1 MPEARPSVLLPWV
14 EKYRPA
20 TIADVRH
27 QAQAVSTLTRSVA
40 SARANLPHLL
50 LYGPPGTGKT
60 STALALARELYGPPG
75 GAAYAA
81 RVLELNASDER
92 GIAVVRDRINTFA
105 AGAVAAAYTTP
116 AGHPTPPYKLIILDE
131 ADAVTADAQT
141 ALRRAME
148 TTSRVTRFV
157 LICNYVSRVIP
168 PLASR
173 CAKFRFAPL
182 PAAAVG
188 DTLDTIAAAE
198 GVALPAAARDALV
211 DASGGDLR
219 RAITLLQSAS
229 RGAAADEA
237 LSAEAVAAAACTLPA
252 GVVAGL
258 EAAAASGQF
267 PAVRAAVEALVG
279 GGYAATAVLEELGR
293 RLSASGKG
301 KEGPEGKGGGAPAD
315 GAAGGVAAMDDLQK
329 AAVAVKLADAERRLI
344 DGADELI
351 QLLDVG
357 CCLMVVFGVGRSGV
371 SPMSILPSAT

>member
-1 MPEARPSVLLPWV
+1 MPDATPRSRPLLPWV
-14 EKYRPA
+14 EKYRP
-20 TIADVRH
+20 TSIADVRH
-27 QAQAVSTLTRSVA
+27 QTQAVSTLTRSVA

-75 GAAYAA
+75 SAAYTA

-92 GIAVVRDRINTFA
+92 GIAVVRQRINTFA
-105 AGAVAAAYTTP
+105 AGAVHTAYTTP
-116 AGHPTPPYKLIILDE
+116 AGHPTPPFKLIILDE

-148 TTSRVTRFV
+148 TTSRVTRFI

-182 PAAAVG
+182 PSAAVG
-188 DTLDTIAAAE
+188 DTLDSIAGAE
-198 GVALPAAARDALV
+198 GVDLPPDGRDALV
-211 DASGGDLR
+211 AAAGGDLR
-219 RAITLLQSAS
+219 RAITLLQSAA
-229 RGAAADEA
+229 RVAGP
-237 LSAEAVAAAACTLPA
+237 AEPLTPDAIAAAACTLPA
-252 GVVAGL
+252 EVVSGL

-267 PAVRAAVEALVG
+267 GAVRDAVEGVVA
-279 GGYAATAVLEELGR
+279 GGYAATAVLVELGR
-293 RLSASGKG
+293 RVAGDA
-301 KEGPEGKGGGAPAD
+301 GGAD
-315 GAAGGVAAMDDLQK
+315 VKGGVASMNDLQK

-344 DGADELI
+344 DGADETL

-357 CCLMVVFGVGRSGV
+357 CCLMVVGRNAE
-371 SPMSILPSAT
+371 SPMFILPTAT

>member
-1 MPEARPSVLLPWV
+1 MPESRPSVLLPWV

-27 QAQAVSTLTRSVA
+27 QTQAVSTLTRSVA

-75 GAAYAA
+75 SPAYTA

-92 GIAVVRDRINTFA
+92 GIMVVRERINTFA
-105 AGAVAAAYTTP
+105 AGAVATGYTTP
-116 AGHPTPPYKLIILDE
+116 AGHPTPPFKLIILDE

-148 TTSRVTRFV
+148 VTSRVTRFV

-188 DTLDTIAAAE
+188 GTLDMIARAE
-198 GVALPAAARDALV
+198 GVGLPRAARDALI

-229 RGAAADEA
+229 RGVAAGEA
-237 LSAEAVAAAACTLPA
+237 LTPDTVAAAACTLPP

-267 PAVRAAVEALVG
+267 GAVRTAVEGLVG

-293 RLSASGKG
+293 RLSA
-301 KEGPEGKGGGAPAD
+301 EGIPEGGDAAKAD
-315 GAAGGVAAMDDLQK
+315 GASSGVAAMDDLQK
-329 AAVAVKLADAERRLI
+329 SAVAVKLADAERRLI

-357 CCLMVVFGVGRSGV
+357 CCLMVVFGAGRSGA
-371 SPMSILPSAT
+371 SPMSILPAAT

>member
-1 MPEARPSVLLPWV
+1 MPESRPSVLLPWV

-27 QAQAVSTLTRSVA
+27 QTQAVSTLTRSVA

-75 GAAYAA
+75 SPAYTA

-105 AGAVAAAYTTP
+105 AGAVATGYTTP
-116 AGHPTPPYKLIILDE
+116 AGHPTPPFKLIILDE

-148 TTSRVTRFV
+148 VTSRVTRFV

-198 GVALPAAARDALV
+198 GVGLPPAARDALI

-229 RGAAADEA
+229 RGAAAGEP
-237 LSAEAVAAAACTLPA
+237 LSPDTVAAAACTLPP

-267 PAVRAAVEALVG
+267 SAVRTAVEGLVG
-279 GGYAATAVLEELGR
+279 GGYTATAVLEELGR
-293 RLSASGKG
+293 RLSVGGKQ
-301 KEGPEGKGGGAPAD
+301 D
-315 GAAGGVAAMDDLQK
+315 GEDTVKDEAGGGVAAMDDLQK
-329 AAVAVKLADAERRLI
+329 SAVAVKLADAERRLI

-357 CCLMVVFGVGRSGV
+357 CCLMVVFGVGRSGD
-371 SPMSILPSAT
+371 SPMSILPTAT